1 MAQFKD
7 DEFYMTLVTLQV
19 EDRLFRVPR
28 RILEAQCPVFKDMF
42 SFPPPLDAEAEGS
55 SDEHPIVLPEPVKVE
70 DFKRL
75 LKVLLPTSYYG
86 TRLPKDDHDGWISV
100 LKLSKMW
107 QIDELHCAALKNLKY
122 SAVQKSAVEKLAL
135 ALKYEINDWIIA
147 GVNELARRSEP
158 INVEDAR
165 TLGLETVED
174 CLFRVP
180 RQTLEAQSPVFRNMF
195 SMPPPPDVEVEGLSD
210 EHPIVLPEP
219 VKARD
224 FKRLLK
230 VLLPTGP
237 RLPKGD
243 HDAWISVLKLSRMWE
258 MEEPYSL
265 ALRNL
270 KYPTGWKSAVEK
282 LALALEHEI
291 TDWIVPGVN
300 ELARR
305 QEPISVED
313 TQILGLETALKVA
326 AVRESLV
333 TDGFRLTAGCR
344 TAANVDFTPIIKE
357 IF

>member
-7 DEFYMTLVTLQV
+7 DEFYMTFVTLQ
-19 EDRLFRVPR
+19 
-28 RILEAQCPVFKDMF
+28 
-42 SFPPPLDAEAEGS
+42 
-55 SDEHPIVLPEPVKVE
+55 
-70 DFKRL
+70 
-75 LKVLLPTSYYG
+75 
-86 TRLPKDDHDGWISV
+86 
-100 LKLSKMW
+100 
-107 QIDELHCAALKNLKY
+107 
-122 SAVQKSAVEKLAL
+122 
-135 ALKYEINDWIIA
+135 
-147 GVNELARRSEP
+147 
-158 INVEDAR
+158 
-165 TLGLETVED
+165 VED

-230 VLLPTGP
+230 VLLPTGVFSP

-270 KYPTGWKSAVEK
+270 KYPTGWKSA
-282 LALALEHEI
+282 LEHEI
-291 TDWIVPGVN
+291 TDWIVPG
-300 ELARR
+300 
-305 QEPISVED
+305 
-313 TQILGLETALKVA
+313 A

-344 TAANVDFTPIIKE
+344 TAANIFKPFCTPNSQ
-357 IF
+357 

>member
-165 TLGLETVED
+165 TLGLETV
-174 CLFRVP
+174 
-180 RQTLEAQSPVFRNMF
+180 
-195 SMPPPPDVEVEGLSD
+195 
-210 EHPIVLPEP
+210 
-219 VKARD
+219 
-224 FKRLLK
+224 LK
-230 VLLPTGP
+230 
-237 RLPKGD
+237 
-243 HDAWISVLKLSRMWE
+243 I
-258 MEEPYSL
+258 
-265 ALRNL
+265 
-270 KYPTGWKSAVEK
+270 
-282 LALALEHEI
+282 
-291 TDWIVPGVN
+291 
-300 ELARR
+300 
-305 QEPISVED
+305 
-313 TQILGLETALKVA
+313 A
-326 AVRESLV
+326 AVRESPISEGL
-333 TDGFRLTAGCR
+333 RLTASSKN
-344 TAANVDFTPIIKE
+344 AFTPSIIR
-357 IF
+357 IFNLPASTPNHQ

>member
-7 DEFYMTLVTLQV
+7 DEFYMTFVTLQV
-19 EDRLFRVPR
+19 ED
-28 RILEAQCPVFKDMF
+28 
-42 SFPPPLDAEAEGS
+42 
-55 SDEHPIVLPEPVKVE
+55 
-70 DFKRL
+70 
-75 LKVLLPTSYYG
+75 Y
-86 TRLPKDDHDGWISV
+86 
-100 LKLSKMW
+100 
-107 QIDELHCAALKNLKY
+107 
-122 SAVQKSAVEKLAL
+122 
-135 ALKYEINDWIIA
+135 
-147 GVNELARRSEP
+147 
-158 INVEDAR
+158 
-165 TLGLETVED
+165 
-174 CLFRVP
+174 LFRVP
-180 RQTLEAQSPVFRNMF
+180 RQTLEAQSLVFRNMF
-195 SMPPPPDVEVEGLSD
+195 SMPPPPDVEVEGSSD
-210 EHPIVLPEP
+210 ERPIVLPEP

-230 VLLPTGP
+230 VLLPTGFFGP

-243 HDAWISVLKLSRMWE
+243 YDAWISVLKLSRMWE
-258 MEEPYSL
+258 MEDLHSL

-344 TAANVDFTPIIKE
+344 TAANVDFAPIIKE
-357 IF
+357 IFSPSVSTPNSQ